1 MTDELGK
8 IEGIATSG
16 SVWGL
21 GNATDIRDMFYNTLR
36 NAENII
42 QISTFSLGQD
52 NNEVQ
57 EFFDIL
63 KERLK
68 SQREVHI
75 IVNDDGKEDGTCSK
89 YAKRQISLL
98 EEKFPEKFFPQFFK
112 STPGK
117 ILHAKIT
124 VVDRSVALVGS
135 ANISKGA
142 LASNYEI
149 MLKIGK
155 PAAGEISLMLDEL
168 SKELRRKD
176 ES

>member
-1 MTDELGK
+1 MTPDLGN
-8 IEGIATSG
+8 ILAIAVSG
-16 SVWGL
+16 SGWNK
-21 GNATDIRDMFYNTLR
+21 GNASDIRDMFYNTLR
-36 NAENII
+36 DADNLI
-42 QISTFSLGQD
+42 QISTFSLGHD
-52 NNEVQ
+52 NVEVQ

-63 KERLK
+63 EERLK
-68 SQREVHI
+68 SEREVHI
-75 IVNDDGKEDGTCSK
+75 IVNDDGKENGTCTE
-89 YAKRQISLL
+89 YAKKKMSFLQK
-98 EEKFPEKFFPQFFK
+98 KFPEKFFPQFFK

-124 VVDRSVALVGS
+124 VVDRSFALVGS

-149 MLKIGK
+149 MLKVGK

-168 SKELRRKD
+168 SEELRRKD